1 MATLMDIAKLANVSK
16 ATVSKVLSDSSEI
29 SAGTKKRVLK
39 IVSDL
44 GYVPNQTAQILAG
57 KKSRT
62 IGLVINEID
71 ANYYNDVVGVIER
84 NLNARNYSLLIAITG
99 FEVDNQISYIKLFL
113 QKRVDGLIIKPTSGT
128 AFSKKFKELE
138 KSIDTPV
145 VLLGKPI
152 PGVNINVIES
162 DDYLAMEH
170 AIEHLISL
178 GHKRIFFICDKI
190 STSRKN
196 QFIKILDKK
205 NLFTEPSHVK
215 EGEERFQI
223 GGYLRMQELIAEQKK
238 DFAVIA
244 HYDSMAN
251 GALKAIYEHG
261 LSVPGDISLI
271 GFDNILESDYYQ
283 VPLTTIDFPNSEI
296 GTMATDII
304 FDEIENGEN
313 INKKNITLKPNLIV
327 RNSTGPAKI

>member
-84 NLNARNYSLLIAITG
+84 NLNAKDYSLLIAITG
-99 FEVDNQISYIKLFL
+99 FEVDNQINYIKLFL
-113 QKRVDGLIIKPTSGT
+113 QKRVDGLVIKPTSG
-128 AFSKKFKELE
+128 ADFSKKFKELQ
-138 KSIDTPV
+138 KSINIPV

-152 PGVNINVIES
+152 SGVNVNVIES
-162 DDYLAMEH
+162 DDYLAMDQ
-170 AIEHLISL
+170 AIAHLIEL
-178 GHKRIFFICDKI
+178 GHKKIFFICDKI
-190 STSRKN
+190 SRSRKS
-196 QFIKILDKK
+196 QFLNILGEK
-205 NLFTEPSHVK
+205 NLLTEKNHVK
-215 EGEERFQI
+215 EGTERFQI
-223 GGYLRMQELIAEQKK
+223 GGYLRMQELILEQKK

-251 GALKAIYEHG
+251 GALKAIYEHS

-271 GFDNILESDYYQ
+271 GFDNILESAYYQ

-304 FDEIENGEN
+304 FDEIENGEA
-313 INKKNITLKPNLIV
+313 ISKKNITLKPNLII
-327 RNSTGPAKI
+327 RNSTGPAKY

>member
-1 MATLMDIAKLANVSK
+1 MVTLKDIAKLANVSK

-29 SAGTKKRVLK
+29 SAATKKRVLK
-39 IVSDL
+39 IVGDL
-44 GYVPNQTAQILAG
+44 GYVPNVTAQILAG

-84 NLNARNYSLLIAITG
+84 NLNAKNYSLLIAITG
-99 FEVDNQISYIKLFL
+99 FEVDNQINYIKLFL
-113 QKRVDGLIIKPTSGT
+113 QKSVDGLIIDSTSGA
-128 AFSKKFKELE
+128 AFSKRFKQLQ
-138 KSIDTPV
+138 KSINIPV
-145 VLLGKPI
+145 VLLGKPM
-152 PGVNINVIES
+152 PGAHINVIES
-162 DDYLAMEH
+162 DDNLAMEY
-170 AIEHLISL
+170 AIDHLIGL

-190 STSRKN
+190 SKFRKN
-196 QFIKILDKK
+196 QFVKILGQK
-205 NLFTEPSHVK
+205 NLLSEQSHVK
-215 EGEERFQI
+215 EGTERFQV

-261 LSVPGDISLI
+261 LSVPDDISLV
-271 GFDNILESDYYQ
+271 GFDNILESAYYQ

-296 GTMATDII
+296 GTISTDII
-304 FDEIENGEN
+304 FDEIENGEAKS
-313 INKKNITLKPNLIV
+313 KKNITLKPNLIV
-327 RNSTGPAKI
+327 RNSTGPAKN